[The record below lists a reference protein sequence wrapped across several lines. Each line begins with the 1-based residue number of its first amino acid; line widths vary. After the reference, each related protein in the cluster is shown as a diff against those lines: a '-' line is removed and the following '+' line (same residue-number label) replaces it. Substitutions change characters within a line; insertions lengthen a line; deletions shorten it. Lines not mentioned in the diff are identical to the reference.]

1 MQSTNFKASV
11 QYGDWK
17 GTSAADSADRGDA
30 KDWLKNKGL
39 IQAGEFLVGITF
51 FAGENHG
58 SHKDP
63 VFVEFLLATPGDHDS
78 IKAAIE
84 TGAPLV
90 VRRVKVDMGLT
101 EFFGLFK
108 RFSIHISA
116 HGMLNDRQYTYPDY

>member
-1 MQSTNFKASV
+1 MQPTNFKASV

-17 GTSAADSADRGDA
+17 GTSAADSADEGDA
-30 KDWLKNKGL
+30 KDWLKNNGL
-39 IQAGEFLVGITF
+39 IQTGEFLIGITF

-90 VRRVKVDMGLT
+90 VRRVKADMGLM

-108 RFSIHISA
+108 RFSICMSS
-116 HGMLNDRQYTYPDY
+116 HGMLDDRQYTYPDY

>member
-1 MQSTNFKASV
+1 MQPTNFKASV

-17 GTSAADSADRGDA
+17 GTSAADSADKGDA
-30 KDWLKNKGL
+30 RDWLKKNEL
-39 IQAGEFLVGITF
+39 IQTGEFLIGIAL

-78 IKAAIE
+78 IKAVIE

-90 VRRVKVDMGLT
+90 VRRVKVDIGLT

-108 RFSIHISA
+108 RFSIYMSS
-116 HGMLNDRQYTYPDY
+116 HGMLDDRQYTYPDH